1 MHGTRAPQTHFG
13 RSYTMRIVAGAAGP
27 RFRVTD
33 DGSGA
38 SFEGESPTKPWTA
51 VCVSKGLGTRISGPL
66 FFGFSDVMTM
76 RALSS
81 LYTPAELAAARAGG
95 GTVASR
101 APTPEERAAAE
112 FCGVEGLGDVT
123 ALALAQTRA
132 LTPGGAR
139 LASLAALVAVAR
151 ADEGAA
157 LTRFLLHSEE
167 IADATRRWP
176 LWRLAFV
183 PKIVAA
189 LLSDDPTAGRAD
201 KENRA
206 ADRAARQ
213 SGKRQRRAAA
223 LPPAGGAAQLQDAPA
238 QNEQGA
244 PPASD
249 APAKP
254 RASAPPSK
262 PQHAA
267 RTALPATPPALA
279 PPPACQAPPTVTRS
293 GRSVGRKR
301 HDADWVWGSLL

>member
-1 MHGTRAPQTHFG
+1 
-13 RSYTMRIVAGAAGP
+13 MRIVAGAAGP

-66 FFGFSDVMTM
+66 FFGFSDAMTM

-81 LYTPAELAAARAGG
+81 LYTPDELAAARAGG

-101 APTPEERAAAE
+101 APTPEERAASE
-112 FCGVEGLGDVT
+112 FCGVEGLGDAT
-123 ALALAQTRA
+123 ALALAHTRA
-132 LTPGGAR
+132 LTPDGAR
-139 LASLAALVAVAR
+139 LGSLAALVGVAR

-157 LTRFLLHSEE
+157 LTHFLLHSEE

-176 LWRLAFV
+176 LWRIAFV

-189 LLSDDPTAGRAD
+189 LLSDDPTAGRQD

-213 SGKRQRRAAA
+213 SGKRRRAAA
-223 LPPAGGAAQLQDAPA
+223 PAAGEGAQLQDAPA
-238 QNEQGA
+238 QNEQAA
-244 PPASD
+244 PPPPHASD

-254 RASAPPSK
+254 HAPALPASK
-262 PQHAA
+262 PPHAA
-267 RTALPATPPALA
+267 RTGALPATPPTLA
-279 PPPACQAPPTVTRS
+279 PPLACPAPPTVTRS
-293 GRSVGRKR
+293 GRSAGRKR
-301 HDADWVWGSLL
+301 HDADWVWGSA